1 MWGRSS
7 GGGQPPADRSGYNRA
22 PSEYGQDGGY
32 GQQGGYRQQGG
43 YSQQPAY
50 GGGNDYEKRG
60 HGDSRGQQAPS
71 SGFAVVPCPNET
83 LARTNCI
90 IVSPRDFP
98 QDRQAAL
105 VKRAFTVTLKS
116 VIAAAIIHCLA
127 TYLIHDPLFRHDDTN
142 TIRPGT
148 IGVSAS
154 LRSWIRLSASGDS
167 ATVEPLNPTSA
178 DYLQSLDIE

>member
-7 GGGQPPADRSGYNRA
+7 GGGQPPPDRSGYNRA
-22 PSEYGQDGGY
+22 PSEYGHDGGY

-50 GGGNDYEKRG
+50 GGGNDYEK
-60 HGDSRGQQAPS
+60 RGQQAPS

-105 VKRAFTVTLKS
+105 VKRAYTVTLK
-116 VIAAAIIHCLA
+116 
-127 TYLIHDPLFRHDDTN
+127 HDDTN